1 MNNYDD
7 LFKRLHDKQTELHYT
22 NKQIAELTD
31 TPTSTFSRYWSG
43 ETRAPFEFVV
53 KVAYC
58 LGVALDPPQEDE
70 QTAKQAENIAT
81 EAARSIA
88 EQIRDK
94 NEQIESMGV
103 QIIKLRETLDKRE
116 ETLYNIHERY
126 IEHIEELRQEYLL
139 REDRKNALIK
149 TQFRFLVLLTA
160 IAVAFAVYSVYFTL
174 DASHGDW
181 GIIRYPEETIS
192 ETENLTL
199 ETEDSTPAFA
209 NQK

>member
-7 LFKRLHDKQTELHYT
+7 LFKRLHDKQNELHYT

-31 TPTSTFSRYWSG
+31 TPASTFSRYWSG

-58 LGVALDPPQEDE
+58 LGVTLDPPQNDE
-70 QTAKQAENIAT
+70 QSTEQAENIAAET
-81 EAARSIA
+81 ARSIA

-94 NEQIESMGV
+94 NEQIENMGA
-103 QIIKLRETLDKRE
+103 QLIKLRETLDKRE
-116 ETLYNIHERY
+116 ETLHNIHDRY
-126 IEHIEELRQEYLL
+126 IEHIEELRREYLS

-149 TQFRFLVLLTA
+149 TQFRFLVALTA
-160 IAVAFAVYSVYFTL
+160 IATAFAMYSVYFTL

-181 GIIRYPEETIS
+181 GIIRYPEEILT
-192 ETENLTL
+192 ETE
-199 ETEDSTPAFA
+199 ETQET
-209 NQK
+209 QETK